1 MKKHFWQQIL
11 VPLVLVFAI
20 LICGTSNVLGKYAGG
35 DANTFHP
42 LAFTIFDAYN
52 IEGAIT
58 VGGDE
63 EGDIPAEGGV
73 SDKNIWGYGNEND
86 EDNRDDYRWDDATG
100 VIFTVKND
108 TDTPMKIE
116 VVITVALPYTRA
128 YRWNGWIPEGFDR
141 INWMNIP
148 YTLRELC
155 QQTGSPADATGYLTT
170 YGEGHEDRAPE
181 AIEFNVTGE
190 DDISDL
196 EDAYDVYGSLGLVK
210 WASFKLCT
218 VDIPTQLVLQPGHVH
233 TYQIDFGIPYGE
245 KLEFFIDWQELF
257 RNYSAYYSIQARA
270 TPISE

>member
-20 LICGTSNVLGKYAGG
+20 LICGTSNVLGKYVGG
-35 DANTFHP
+35 DANAFHR

-63 EGDIPAEGGV
+63 EGDIPAGGGD

-116 VVITVALPYTRA
+116 VVITVALPYRDI
-128 YRWNGWIPEGFDR
+128 WPFSKR
-141 INWMNIP
+141 IRWMNIP

-170 YGEGHEDRAPE
+170 YGEGHEGRAPE

-190 DDISDL
+190 MDVNGL
-196 EDAYDVYGSLGLVK
+196 PNAYRGGFWSAYSP
-210 WASFKLCT
+210 FKLCT
-218 VDIPTQLVLQPGHVH
+218 VEIPTQLVLQPGHVH
-233 TYQIDFGIPYGE
+233 TYQMDFGDPDGE
-245 KLEFFIDWQELF
+245 GREILGFSLQEAI
-257 RNYSAYYSIQARA
+257 RNESAYYSIQARA

>member
-20 LICGTSNVLGKYAGG
+20 LICGTSNVLGKYVGG
-35 DANTFHP
+35 DANAFHR
-42 LAFTIFDAYN
+42 LAFTVFDAYN

-73 SDKNIWGYGNEND
+73 SDKNIWGAEEEIYDETKRPNYG
-86 EDNRDDYRWDDATG
+86 WDDATG

-108 TDTPMKIE
+108 TDTPMKIK
-116 VVITVALPYTRA
+116 VVITIALPFAWRLGFLEMIPTRV
-128 YRWNGWIPEGFDR
+128 R
-141 INWMNIP
+141 WMNIP

-170 YGEGHEDRAPE
+170 YARGDDDRAPE
-181 AIEFNVTGE
+181 AIEFNATG
-190 DDISDL
+190 DNDGSKL
-196 EDAYDVYGSLGLVK
+196 PDAYDVAFIGP
-210 WASFKLCT
+210 FKLCT
-218 VDIPTQLVLQPGHVH
+218 VEIPTQLVLQPGHVH
-233 TYQIDFGIPYGE
+233 TYQMDFGVPYGE
-245 KLEFFIDWQELF
+245 SLDFIIDWQELI

>member
-20 LICGTSNVLGKYAGG
+20 LICGTSNVLGKYVGG
-35 DANTFHP
+35 DANVFHR
-42 LAFTIFDAYN
+42 LAFTVFDAYN

-63 EGDIPAEGGV
+63 EGDIPAEGGD
-73 SDKNIWGYGNEND
+73 SDKNIWGYENGGNRND
-86 EDNRDDYRWDDATG
+86 FGWDDATG

-116 VVITVALPYTRA
+116 VVITVALPFAYEGLIEMIPTRV
-128 YRWNGWIPEGFDR
+128 R
-141 INWMNIP
+141 WMNIP

-170 YGEGHEDRAPE
+170 YASDHEDRAPG
-181 AIEFNVTGE
+181 AISFNATGNNNG
-190 DDISDL
+190 SKL
-196 EDAYDVYGSLGLVK
+196 PDAYDIFLLGP
-210 WASFKLCT
+210 FKLCT

-233 TYQIDFGIPYGE
+233 TYQMDFGVPYGE
-245 KLEFFIDWQELF
+245 SLDLIIFDWQEII
-257 RNYSAYYSIQARA
+257 RNDSAYYSIQASA
-270 TPISE
+270 TPIIE